1 MPPVLVTLLTALHSV
16 FGDLD
21 APQGQLLSFIEL
33 FAGDESISK
42 GLRLLEYWGKSYD
55 LRKNTNHDFLSPQG
69 FLAAML
75 SVLRCHRGAV
85 CWSAPPCSTW
95 VWLSRHSTGRSPD
108 NIYGNLNS
116 HYVCSQN
123 ALVTRLS
130 LLLQLCNLRGVFYII
145 EQPHSTIMWQ
155 HPDLKR
161 VLEDKQHPVFRV
173 HMDLGAWSLDNQKPT
188 TLVGTAP
195 WLPQLERRMTPT
207 ERLAL
212 QLNDARVETAVK
224 YEDKR
229 GIKRC
234 QGTSALKS
242 TQSYSMNFGS
252 AHALAF
258 HKFVVDNKVDKGQQ
272 GLLIDLQEVAKM
284 AVPFD
289 LPGSFDDIITGQH
302 DKWHNNKSGEDKLAL
317 KALA

>member
-1 MPPVLVTLLTALHSV
+1 MPSVLVSLLAALQSV

-21 APQGQLLSFIEL
+21 ATQGELLSFVEL
-33 FAGDESISK
+33 FAGDESVSK

-55 LRKNTNHDFLSPQG
+55 LRKNPDHDFLSPQG
-69 FLAAML
+69 YLACML

-95 VWLSRHSTGRSPD
+95 VWLSRHSTGRSPQ
-108 NIYGNLNS
+108 NIYGNLRS
-116 HYVCSQN
+116 HYIRSQN

-145 EQPHSTIMWQ
+145 EQPHSTIMWD

-161 VLEDKQHPVFRV
+161 VLEDARHPVFRV
-173 HMDLGAWSLDNQKPT
+173 DMDLGAWSLDNQKPT

-195 WLPQLERRMTPT
+195 WLPQLGRRMSQS

-212 QLNDARVETAVK
+212 KMNDARVETAVK
-224 YEDKR
+224 YQDKK

-234 QGTSALKS
+234 HGSAALKS
-242 TQSYSMNFGS
+242 TQSYSMNFGA

-258 HKFVVDNKVDKGQQ
+258 HKFVVDNNIDKDKP
-272 GLLIDLQEVAKM
+272 GLALQLEHLGEHM
-284 AVPFD
+284 PDCD
-289 LPGSFDDIITGQH
+289 LPDSFDDIIAGNR
-302 DKWHNNKSGEDKLAL
+302 DKWHNNKSGEHKLVL
-317 KALA
+317 KSIA